1 MEVQNQLIERRT
13 YRKASTAKVI
23 SSQNILLHYL
33 NKATMNFKSQHL
45 TILPV
50 AAVFFLQSCNTSGGH
65 SNEYYSREDFYKV
78 KKTDVHAHVFTTNP
92 AVIELAKDDKFTLLN
107 ISVDAPGNPPVDS
120 QQYYTLL
127 LHRNY
132 PKNIYNVTT
141 FRETVTI
148 NEPGWSDRQLAF
160 LKKCFD
166 SGAIAVK
173 VWKNIGMTI
182 RDKDSNFIM
191 IDNPVFDPIFNYLEQ
206 NNIPVIG
213 HIGEPKNCW
222 LPLEEMT
229 TNNDRSYFK
238 EHPQYHMYLH
248 PDYPSYEAQIKSRD
262 HLLEKH
268 PNLKFIGAHLGS
280 LEWDVDEIAKRLDK
294 FPNMAVEPA
303 ARMGQL
309 QYQTVNN
316 WKKVRDFFIKYQ
328 DRILYGTDISTA
340 QSDNADT
347 AKANIHD
354 TWMNDWIYFAT
365 AEDSLQSAFI
375 NSRFKGLHLPKE
387 VLDKM
392 YHTNAEKWY
401 FSKKN

>member
-1 MEVQNQLIERRT
+1 MYGKSYWYL
-13 YRKASTAKVI
+13 
-23 SSQNILLHYL
+23 NILILLL
-33 NKATMNFKSQHL
+33 NKTKMNFKLQHL

-50 AAVFFLQSCNTSGGH
+50 VALLFLQSCNSNVRKN
-65 SNEYYSREDFYKV
+65 NEYYSAEDFFKV
-78 KKTDVHAHVFTTNP
+78 KKTDVHAHIYTTNP
-92 AVIELAKDDKFTLLN
+92 AVIEMAKMDMVTLLSM
-107 ISVDAPGNPPVDS
+107 SVEAPDNPTVDS
-120 QQYYTLL
+120 QQYYGLL
-127 LHRNY
+127 QHRNY
-132 PKNIYNVTT
+132 PKDIFNVTT
-141 FRETVTI
+141 FQETKTI
-148 NEPGWSDRQLAF
+148 NEPGWSDRQLVF

-206 NNIPVIG
+206 NKIPVIG

-222 LPLEEMT
+222 LPLEQMT

-248 PDYPSYEAQIKSRD
+248 PDYPSYEAQINSRD

-268 PNLKFIGAHLGS
+268 PHLKFIGAHLGS

-309 QYQTVNN
+309 QFQTVNN

-328 DRILYGTDISTA
+328 DRILYGTDISTV
-340 QSDNADT
+340 QSDNPDT
-347 AKANIHD
+347 AKANIHE
-354 TWMNDWIYFAT
+354 TWMNDWKFLSS
-365 AEDSLQSAFI
+365 EDSLQSSFI
-375 NSRFKGLHLPKE
+375 NSWFKGLHLPKE
-387 VLDKM
+387 VLDKI
-392 YHTNAEKWY
+392 YHANAEKWY

>member
-1 MEVQNQLIERRT
+1 
-13 YRKASTAKVI
+13 
-23 SSQNILLHYL
+23 
-33 NKATMNFKSQHL
+33 MNFKLRHL
-45 TILPV
+45 NFLPI
-50 AAVFFLQSCNTSGGH
+50 ALLLLQSCN
-65 SNEYYSREDFYKV
+65 SNDRAGKEYYSAEDFYKV
-78 KKTDVHAHVFTTNP
+78 KKTDVHAHIYTTNP
-92 AVIELAKDDKFTLLN
+92 AVIELAKTDQVTLLSM
-107 ISVDAPGNPPVDS
+107 SVEAPDNPSVDS
-120 QQYYTLL
+120 QQYYSLY
-127 LHRNY
+127 LHRKY
-132 PKNIYNVTT
+132 PTDIYNVTT
-141 FRETVTI
+141 FQETKNI
-148 NEPGWSDRQLAF
+148 NEPGWSDRQLTF

-166 SGAIAVK
+166 SGAIAIK

-182 RDKDSNFIM
+182 KDKDSNFIM

-206 NNIPVIG
+206 NNIPVVG

-222 LPLEEMT
+222 LPLDQMT
-229 TNNDRSYFK
+229 TNNDRNYFK

-248 PDYPSYEAQIKSRD
+248 PDYPSYEAQIQSRD

-328 DRILYGTDISTA
+328 DRILYGTDISTV
-340 QSDNADT
+340 QSDNPDS
-347 AKANIHD
+347 AKARIHE
-354 TWMNDWIYFAT
+354 TWMNDWKFLSS
-365 AEDSLQSAFI
+365 EDSLQSPFI

-387 VLDKM
+387 VIDKI
-392 YHTNAEKWY
+392 YYTNTQKWY
-401 FSKKN
+401 FSKKK